1 MQDLILIPLLVIIEL
16 FAAGMLNSVA
26 ENFET
31 GVKMY
36 TFRKIWVLCIA
47 FIVLN

>member
-1 MQDLILIPLLVIIEL
+1 MQDLILIPLLAIIEL

-36 TFRKIWVLCIA
+36 TFRKT
-47 FIVLN
+47 